1 MPKFQVQLETLLET
15 STIVEKIAN
24 HVQEDL
30 SETMKTEKY
39 ETVEKRQRIDGVLD
53 QYLADNKQKQ
63 DTKTLQVNLEEER
76 EKRYRRKE
84 KFIKFHISSSFEI
97 RKLM

>member
-63 DTKTLQVNLEEER
+63 DTKTPQVNLEEER
-76 EKRYRRKE
+76 EK
-84 KFIKFHISSSFEI
+84 SC
-97 RKLM
+97 